1 MNMNYSD
8 TLYFKKDS
16 IIEIILGSHRTN
28 RLIQNELI
36 IVTKS
41 SKLTPNEFLTLIE
54 IKKGFKKKIDI
65 SNKLIIKRQNMNL
78 IFKTLE
84 DKKIIEI
91 IDKKTQITKKGNE
104 ILEKITNKIKDK
116 IIILFKNIDPKKM
129 SGFINIVENL

>member
-1 MNMNYSD
+1 MNYSD

>member
-1 MNMNYSD
+1 MNYSD

-104 ILEKITNKIKDK
+104 ILEKTTNKIKDK

>member
-104 ILEKITNKIKDK
+104 ILEKTTNKIKDK